1 MPPIADEEDFFLDIT
16 ERSSSPRMKKMTRE
30 AYKDFRCHSVLH
42 IYSGMSLRRM
52 QCTSTLFP
60 KESTEAGM
68 LLASFA
74 N

>member
-42 IYSGMSLRRM
+42 IYSGMSWRRM
-52 QCTSTLFP
+52 QCTTLFL
-60 KESTEAGM
+60 KESADAGI
-68 LLASFA
+68 LPASSA